1 MGVVSI
7 IVASLSLIAD
17 FIGLSIANVL
27 TSMAAMAPPAA
38 VATPPAPVVVQ
49 ARSEYVGAQG
59 LSASQRQIVIEGLS
73 QVHALSETRQKQ
85 LDGLLADVGQE
96 VIRLSPD
103 NLTTERVVAYA
114 TDVREIPSGSGGE
127 PDEMFTLG
135 SGRLQVSDD
144 DAVFFPD
151 NSPSP
156 IRSGGGSY
164 TDSAGTHIATEQIAA
179 IVDRVRSLSNQTIND
194 AQINSLEAE
203 LESTSQTLITPSP
216 SVTQAAAQVLAAQS
230 LPDGTI
236 AVMTKNGSMSFGA
249 YGAEFSRRD
258 RRRGDAGKLADG
270 HIPGS
275 KGYDASDAG
284 CAPVVRGGGISAGVR
299 DRDAE
304 ESAGVAMDA
313 PGVCRGEN
321 RVGDSLLLRDLHG
334 GVCHGREVA
343 GCAGDGAGVDAD
355 RWCGW
360 GDVSDRARG
369 GDESEIGSGVSG
381 DADGGEDI
389 LVTSAGRRFGRGSGR
404 RGRVRP

>member
-1 MGVVSI
+1 MSGSYSSGQVTRPWILSAVGVVSI

-179 IVDRVRSLSNQTIND
+179 IVDRVRNLSNQAING

-236 AVMTKNGSMSFGA
+236 AVMTKNGSMSFAPTGQSFPGVMAVGA
-249 YGAEFSRRD
+249 MRGNWPMGISLARRD
-258 RRRGDAGKLADG
+258 TTLLMLDALLSFVAAGFLLACGIVTLRNLPASRWMHLGYAAGKIVLA
-270 HIPGS
+270 ILS
-275 KGYDASDAG
+275 C
-284 CAPVVRGGGISAGVR
+284 CAIYTA
-299 DRDAE
+299 AF
-304 ESAGVAMDA
+304 AMDA
-313 PGVCRGEN
+313 KSPDARETALAWMLI
-321 RVGDSLLLRDLHG
+321 VGAVGAMYPIVLVIAMNLKS
-334 GVCHGREVA
+334 VREFLGTPTVA
-343 GCAGDGAGVDAD
+343 
-355 RWCGW
+355 R
-360 GDVSDRARG
+360 
-369 GDESEIGSGVSG
+369 I
-381 DADGGEDI
+381 
-389 LVTSAGRRFGRGSGR
+389 F
-404 RGRVRP
+404 